1 MSSISIMAH
10 LNDMNAVLARDERK
24 LPAGLLT
31 RPDNLRLCS
40 LHIDQLAT
48 LFEILCDS
56 SAYQDRL
63 EALDEFLNTALRQ
76 QALAEAHNLGELGTR
91 SRETLIAILHRWRAD
106 IAPLP
111 QADSFTNGPDPVEH
125 NPAHTNL
132 APEDCAA

>member
-1 MSSISIMAH
+1 MSSMSIMTY
-10 LNDMNAVLARDERK
+10 LNDLNALLARDQRK
-24 LPAGLLT
+24 LPNGLLNQA
-31 RPDNLRLCS
+31 DNLRLCS

-48 LFEILCDS
+48 LFEILCDRH
-56 SAYQDRL
+56 AYQDRL
-63 EALDEFLNTALRQ
+63 DALDECLTATSRR

-111 QADSFTNGPDPVEH
+111 QADTFLNGPDPVEH